1 MHNFDQIIDR
11 TKSSS
16 TKWDKYYGKDI
27 LPLWVADMD
36 FLSPPEI
43 LNALSLRVNH
53 GIFGYSQ
60 YHKLVKYDV
69 VNYVAKQYNWSV
81 APDDIIWLPGVV
93 AGINLSCRAF
103 VNSNEAVMTSVPIY
117 QNFLNAPI
125 YSKRSLLATNLKEQN
140 GIWQWDLKNFE
151 QQILSL
157 HSIKARLLL
166 LCNPHN
172 PTGRVWTRQELNEI
186 LKIVIKYDL
195 LVCSDEIHCDLIL
208 DNQKAHIP
216 FASLSPEAA
225 SRTITLM
232 SPSKTYN
239 IAGLGCAFAVVSD
252 SMLKN
257 KILDTMRGMY
267 PDANI
272 MGLIACQIA
281 LTKCDKW
288 RYDLLEYLRENRRMV
303 MESLAELE
311 GEGIKVYNP
320 QSTYLAW
327 IDARNFSKKYMI
339 DNPQQFFELAGVG
352 LSDGNDFGTPK
363 FLRLNFGC
371 PKPILRQ
378 ALERMVLAVKNC
390 NI

>member
-11 TKSSS
+11 TKSGS

-43 LNALSLRVNH
+43 LNALSLRVKH

-60 YHKLVKYDV
+60 YHESVKYDV
-69 VNYVAKQYNWSV
+69 VNYITKQYNWSIMS
-81 APDDIIWLPGVV
+81 DDIIWLPGVV
-93 AGINLSCRAF
+93 AGINLSCRAL
-103 VNSNEAVMTSVPIY
+103 VNSNESVITSIPIY
-117 QNFLNAPI
+117 QNFLSAPI
-125 YSKRSLLATNLKEQN
+125 NSKRSLLVTNLREQN
-140 GIWQWDLKNFE
+140 GLWQWDLKNLE
-151 QQILSL
+151 QQILSS
-157 HSIKARLLL
+157 HSAKARLLL

-208 DNQKAHIP
+208 DSQKAHIP

-239 IAGLGCAFAVVSD
+239 IAGLGCAFAVVSN
-252 SMLKN
+252 SILKN
-257 KILDTMRGMY
+257 KIRDTMKGMY
-267 PDANI
+267 PDVNI
-272 MGLIACQIA
+272 MGLIACKIA
-281 LTKCDKW
+281 LTKCDRW
-288 RYDLLEYLRENRRMV
+288 RCDLLEYLRENRNMA
-303 MESLAELE
+303 MESLAQLE

-352 LSDGNDFGTPK
+352 LSDGNDFGAPK

-371 PKPILRQ
+371 PKLILEQ
-378 ALERMVLAVKNC
+378 ALERMALAVKK
-390 NI
+390 